1 MITLFAVNS
10 HTYKMSKHLMKV
22 YHIKQSTCNYPQ
34 NPTTSTSNP
43 KKEGSPSNNT
53 GHGKLGTPNPG
64 VFRRG

>member
-1 MITLFAVNS
+1 
-10 HTYKMSKHLMKV
+10 MKV